1 MKHPFVDIHTH
12 HPTEALTISFVGIHP
27 WDAAHAT
34 APSEAEYVAA
44 DAVGEI
50 GLDFA
55 CGVDCKAQ
63 RNLLDKELTRAE
75 RLAKPVVLHC
85 VKAFECLM
93 RELKGRKLQA
103 VIFHGFIGS
112 KEQAAKALERGCYL
126 SFGARTESSPK
137 TLEAL
142 RTTPLERLF
151 VESDE
156 STRPIEE
163 LYATIARLRGVT
175 IEELQAATLRN
186 YKRIF
191 CKNNE

>member
-1 MKHPFVDIHTH
+1 MKHIFVDIHTH
-12 HPTEALTISFVGIHP
+12 RPTEALTISFVGIHP
-27 WDAAHAT
+27 WDAAHPIV
-34 APSEAEYVAA
+34 PSEAEYAAA
-44 DAVGEI
+44 DAVGEV

-55 CGVDCKAQ
+55 CGVNRETQ
-63 RNLLDKELTRAE
+63 RTLLREELMRAE

-93 RELKGRKLQA
+93 RELKDRKLQT

-112 KEQAAKALERGCYL
+112 KEQAAKALERGYYL

-156 STRPIEE
+156 STRPIDE

-175 IEELQAATLRN
+175 NEELQRATLEN

-191 CKNNE
+191 CKNE